1 MADSRLVLPQPFD
14 FRKPDEWP
22 RWLRRFEQYR
32 VASGLSTEDEGKQ
45 VNTLLYC
52 LDEEA
57 GEVFAACDATDKAKK
72 AASAYT
78 FFALS
83 VALSLHLVPAIE
95 PCALENKI
103 LSHSEKLLE
112 RMDCFRVHLLR
123 LVDGITRC
131 EYLSC
136 LLTQAIQQCVNLL
149 PFVLCRKTRCHPVLL
164 KASQVFGNRT
174 LYKPTIL
181 SLYDPGAETKLS
193 SDASSYGLG
202 AVLLQLHQDGWKP
215 VVYASRSLTGTE
227 RCYAQIEKEA
237 LAITWACEKF
247 SEYILGKQILIEM
260 DHKPLVPLLR
270 VPVDSC
276 IEFQKEVESHIA
288 AVTETLPATK
298 QQLDKYHHAQAAD
311 TKTGAM
317 ISYCKFGWP
326 VKAKLP
332 RNLKPYWMVRAKLTL
347 HHDLLLYGS
356 RIVIPQGLRQETM
369 LKIHQGHQGILKCRL
384 CVESAVWW
392 PGVSDMASLNNS

>member
-1 MADSRLVLPQPFD
+1 MLIIMTLIGLCAVVWVRDNPPPPRMCASLTSSRRGIILFAVIFMCMRMLIGHRGSGVAMADSRLVLPQPFD

-164 KASQVFGNRT
+164 KASQVFGNVRSGSICRT
-174 LYKPTIL
+174 YHLSWNWITITTSSHPHL
-181 SLYDPGAETKLS
+181 RTITQVCSPMCSVMCIIVTLLFVFVSCPAQKVTCFRCHKRGHSISLYDP
-193 SDASSYGLG
+193 
-202 AVLLQLHQDGWKP
+202 
-215 VVYASRSLTGTE
+215 
-227 RCYAQIEKEA
+227 
-237 LAITWACEKF
+237 F
-247 SEYILGKQILIEM
+247 S
-260 DHKPLVPLLR
+260 V
-270 VPVDSC
+270 
-276 IEFQKEVESHIA
+276 
-288 AVTETLPATK
+288 
-298 QQLDKYHHAQAAD
+298 
-311 TKTGAM
+311 
-317 ISYCKFGWP
+317 
-326 VKAKLP
+326 
-332 RNLKPYWMVRAKLTL
+332 
-347 HHDLLLYGS
+347 
-356 RIVIPQGLRQETM
+356 
-369 LKIHQGHQGILKCRL
+369 
-384 CVESAVWW
+384 
-392 PGVSDMASLNNS
+392 